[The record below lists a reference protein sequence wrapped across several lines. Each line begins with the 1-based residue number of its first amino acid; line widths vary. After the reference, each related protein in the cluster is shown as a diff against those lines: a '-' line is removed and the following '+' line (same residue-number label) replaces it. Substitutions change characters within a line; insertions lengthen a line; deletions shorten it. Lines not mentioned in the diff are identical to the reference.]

1 MEPTAPRTAIELRVR
16 YAETDQMGVVYHGNY
31 LPWCEIGR
39 TELIRRL
46 WKPYAEV
53 EREDGVL
60 LAVTDVSLRY
70 HASARYDDL
79 IRVVTTLE
87 QVRSRSVSFQYV
99 ILRVEADG
107 STTRLASARTVLT
120 AIGRDGALRTLPPAL
135 VGAFRASLAPGGAET
150 DARTPALEAA
160 R

>member
-1 MEPTAPRTAIELRVR
+1 MTPASPSCTVEFRAR
-16 YAETDQMGVVYHGNY
+16 YAETDQMGIVYHANY

-46 WKPYAEV
+46 YRSYADV
-53 EREDGVL
+53 EREGIL

-87 QVRSRSVSFQYV
+87 QVRSRGVSFLYDIQ
-99 ILRVEADG
+99 RVEEDG
-107 STTRLASARTVLT
+107 STTRLVSARTALV
-120 AIGRDGALRTLPPAL
+120 AIDRGGTPRTMPGALLE
-135 VGAFRASLAPGGAET
+135 AFRNGTEQQ
-150 DARTPALEAA
+150 
-160 R
+160 